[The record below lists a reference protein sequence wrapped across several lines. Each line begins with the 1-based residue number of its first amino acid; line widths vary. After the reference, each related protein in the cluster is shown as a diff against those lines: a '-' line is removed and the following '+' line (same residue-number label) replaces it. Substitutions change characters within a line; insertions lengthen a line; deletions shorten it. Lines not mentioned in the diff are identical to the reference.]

1 MTLADMKE
9 NDCGIIL
16 YIDGDCRIK
25 RRLFDMG
32 FVKGNEISCIRR
44 NPMGSPIAFNIEGS
58 VIAIRKPDAEKVGVV
73 L

>member
-16 YIDGDCRIK
+16 YINSDCRIK

-32 FVKGNEISCIRR
+32 FVKGNEISCVRR
-44 NPMGSPIAFNIEGS
+44 NPMGSPIAFSVEGS
-58 VIAIRKPDAEKVGVV
+58 VVAIRKPDAEKVGVV